1 MQKNSK
7 GYTLIELIVV
17 IVLVGIIFSFAAP
30 KFREAVL
37 TDSLKNATRDLIGKI
52 NTLRSDAILESE
64 DYFLQFDLEKNEY
77 WHEYTNSTAEGKERD
92 KEKSV
97 KQLPSDV
104 RITDIWIKDKGK
116 QMAGDIAIRFTR
128 KGYARESA
136 IHLESEDGREF
147 TLVVNQ
153 FLPKVKV
160 MENYVDF
167 EDT

>member
-1 MQKNSK
+1 MLKNSK

-52 NTLRSDAILESE
+52 NGLRSDAILESE
-64 DYFLQFDLEKNEY
+64 NYFLQFDLEKNEY
-77 WHEYTNSTAEGKERD
+77 WHEYANSTAEGKERD

-116 QMAGDIAIRFTR
+116 QMAGDIAIRFTSA
-128 KGYARESA
+128 GYAQKAA

-167 EDT
+167 EDI